1 MMTFLPFSSFK
12 ESAEALDTK
21 RLQNQRTEAR
31 FVIEHLEK
39 RGFGGMGAYGAVRM
53 WTGYRDA
60 VAAYYNA
67 CLDAYEARGYKN
79 GPTMGRAVVPSKVEM
94 PPWLGDE
101 RFHAAQ
107 RAQLLLKAPDY
118 YGSKDW
124 DATPPE
130 LGPDYVY
137 PKCAGDRWVL
147 YRRARGKDTV
157 LAVVHGELVAQA
169 PAWAKRA
176 RAATAEE
183 PAPKKTPT
191 PTPST
196 RGSLGRVAKTSD
208 ASPRHD
214 RAALV
219 AEYSH
224 LTKVALPALAKAEKW
239 PIRFDHCFMRVML
252 DCAFGKCW
260 YERLDRKKGSAISQI
275 GDADLAAAVAIGRRM
290 EAEGRRGVDELD
302 ARSLKMRGKRPKK
315 TRS

>member
-1 MMTFLPFSSFK
+1 MMTFLPFADFRA
-12 ESAEALDTK
+12 SAEALDTK

-39 RGFGGMGAYGAVRM
+39 RGFDGMGAYGAVRM

-67 CLDAYEARGYKN
+67 CLDAYEGRGFKN

-94 PPWLGDE
+94 PPWLGDA

-107 RAQLLLKAPDY
+107 RAQLLLKAPEY
-118 YGSKDW
+118 YGSKGW

-137 PKCAGDRWVL
+137 PKRAGDRWVL

-157 LAVVHGELVAQA
+157 LAVVHGELLARA
-169 PAWAKRA
+169 PARAKRP
-176 RAATAEE
+176 RAAAAEE
-183 PAPKKTPT
+183 PAPKKTKT

-196 RGSLGRVAKTSD
+196 RRSLGRAAKTSD
-208 ASPRHD
+208 ASPRQD

-219 AEYSH
+219 AEYSR
-224 LTKVALPALAKAEKW
+224 LAKVTLPTLAKAEKW

-252 DCAFGKCW
+252 DCAFGTCW

-290 EAEGRRGVDELD
+290 EAGGRSEIDELD
-302 ARSLKMRGKRPKK
+302 AQSLRLRGKRPKK
-315 TRS
+315 ARR